1 MKIRILLFFTII
13 MACEKSPLER
23 DVEIF
28 TDSNVML
35 DSMVNEHEKDLA
47 TVKWRKIR
55 HSLITEVSLGNRSII
70 VFCCFVVLLFSC

>member
-1 MKIRILLFFTII
+1 MKIRILLFLTII

-35 DSMVNEHEKDLA
+35 DSMVNEHEKVLA
-47 TVKWRKIR
+47 TVK
-55 HSLITEVSLGNRSII
+55 
-70 VFCCFVVLLFSC
+70 

>member
-1 MKIRILLFFTII
+1 MKIRRLLFFTII

-47 TVKWRKIR
+47 TVKRAQNKAFVDYRSVTRK
-55 HSLITEVSLGNRSII
+55 
-70 VFCCFVVLLFSC
+70 

>member
-1 MKIRILLFFTII
+1 MKIRILLFLTII

-35 DSMVNEHEKDLA
+35 NSMVNEHEKDLA
-47 TVKWRKIR
+47 TVK
-55 HSLITEVSLGNRSII
+55 
-70 VFCCFVVLLFSC
+70 

>member
-47 TVKWRKIR
+47 TVKWMPNKAFVDYRSVTRK
-55 HSLITEVSLGNRSII
+55 
-70 VFCCFVVLLFSC
+70 

>member
-1 MKIRILLFFTII
+1 MKITILLFLTII

-47 TVKWRKIR
+47 TVK
-55 HSLITEVSLGNRSII
+55 
-70 VFCCFVVLLFSC
+70 

>member
-1 MKIRILLFFTII
+1 MKIRILLFLTII

-47 TVKWRKIR
+47 TVKWAQNKAFVDYRSVTRK
-55 HSLITEVSLGNRSII
+55 
-70 VFCCFVVLLFSC
+70 